1 MAFKLDFSKLSR
13 PKTEAERLADERRWL
28 ADQRARDAAKRE
40 ENSRKSISL
49 TVAETHPRS
58 TTSGD
63 RVISIYGTDVKGR
76 QAKAEFWVPECYER
90 GTAHRVENEIAVG
103 STFAMHG
110 YWKPFN
116 RPGKETTFTFQAQKI
131 DGISLEAPSFEQP
144 DRSGSYAGVSGAEFS
159 GFIDREA
166 QTILTLG
173 GPDAIAVA
181 FGNYPDS
188 LGSLAPKMA
197 AQVEAAVRYE
207 NGEIV
212 ITEDQDRLARIA
224 ALTRE
229 AFLERPAHSGPGPL
243 TAEYG
248 LIWDKDSKLENAL
261 GAAHISAV
269 GAQEVARAGFEVPY
283 EDFDLSKVAAISTQ
297 EKAIPEPIK
306 VFFGGPDV
314 WDAVESL
321 EGQHEPRSDQA
332 KALVAFSEAAKQEQ
346 WERKDGQRPQ
356 LTGQTV
362 TGAAALVNTVD
373 VFPSNS
379 RMKIEFDATK
389 VANLKSTT
397 DPTVTATF
405 DRAVA
410 DTSRQISIEVA
421 RSGPNGLGR

>member
-1 MAFKLDFSKLSR
+1 M
-13 PKTEAERLADERRWL
+13 
-28 ADQRARDAAKRE
+28 
-40 ENSRKSISL
+40 
-49 TVAETHPRS
+49 
-58 TTSGD
+58 
-63 RVISIYGTDVKGR
+63 ISIYGKDRNGR
-76 QAKAEFWVPECYER
+76 HAKAEFWVPDCYER
-90 GTAHRVENEIAVG
+90 GTAHRVENGIAVG
-103 STFAMHG
+103 STYTMHG

-116 RPGKETTFTFQAQKI
+116 RPGKDTIFTFQAQKI
-131 DGISLEAPSFEQP
+131 DGISLEAPAFEQP
-144 DRSGSYAGVSGAEFS
+144 DRSGSYAGVSAAEFS
-159 GFIDREA
+159 DFIDREA
-166 QTILTLG
+166 QTRLTLG
-173 GPDAIAVA
+173 GPDAISFA

-207 NGEIV
+207 NGGIV
-212 ITEDQDRLARIA
+212 ITEDQERLARIA
-224 ALTRE
+224 ALTQE

-261 GAAHISAV
+261 GAAHIAAV
-269 GAQEVARAGFEVPY
+269 AAQEVARAGFEVPY
-283 EDFDLSKVAAISTQ
+283 EDLDLSTVAATSTQ
-297 EKAIPEPIK
+297 EKAIDEPIK

-346 WERKDGQRPQ
+346 WERKDGHRPQ

-373 VFPSNS
+373 VFPSSS
-379 RMKIEFDATK
+379 RMKIEFDAAK

-397 DPTVTATF
+397 DPAITAIF

-410 DTSRQISIEVA
+410 DTARQISTEVA
-421 RSGPNGLGR
+421 RSGPAGLGR